1 MFQDVHLFAD
11 TVAANIAYGRPD
23 ATLEAIERAARAANA
38 HDFISTLP
46 DGYATDVGERGSRL
60 SGGQRQR
67 IAIARALL
75 KDPAILV
82 LDEATSALDTESE
95 LVVQEAIHVLAEN
108 RTTFVIAHRLST
120 VVAADR
126 IVVLRDGRIEAIGTH
141 EELVAREG
149 YYAEAVRLRS
159 DKGVLGLAA

>member
-1 MFQDVHLFAD
+1 
-11 TVAANIAYGRPD
+11 
-23 ATLEAIERAARAANA
+23 AARAANA
-38 HDFISTLP
+38 HDFISALP
-46 DGYATDVGERGSRL
+46 DGYSTDVGERGSRL

-67 IAIARALL
+67 LAIARALL

-126 IVVLRDGRIEAIGTH
+126 IVVLREGRIEAIGTH
-141 EELVAREG
+141 DELLARDG
-149 YYAEAVRLRS
+149 YYADAVRLPS
-159 DKGVLGLAA
+159 DRGVLGLAA